1 MTNIPT
7 LHSSTRLLVWTHA
20 LLLLM
25 VSFLRISEAFAQ
37 GDPFGAPGGSASA
50 VATAAASATGGPALK
65 IAVGCEHVTSALC
78 SRQNTMLL
86 VTAGAYGLA
95 CVLVVLL
102 LRAWMNKRGSASPGV
117 RFVIPLVL
125 GCVGAGLLCGF
136 DPSRGAD
143 LACCLAHDTFRA
155 EVLLQDSAV
164 GRAFVLGVAPVL
176 IVYSLVVFIIGA
188 VRR

>member
-1 MTNIPT
+1 
-7 LHSSTRLLVWTHA
+7 
-20 LLLLM
+20 
-25 VSFLRISEAFAQ
+25 
-37 GDPFGAPGGSASA
+37 
-50 VATAAASATGGPALK
+50 
-65 IAVGCEHVTSALC
+65 
-78 SRQNTMLL
+78 MLL
-86 VTAGAYGLA
+86 VTAAAYGLA